1 MRWLP
6 LQWVAIRTS
15 DIGITCGIGAQHL
28 GPVCFPW
35 CALLTA
41 RVGAH
46 GALSTYV
53 LYSQSATYGKQVSL
67 ASASLTAHAVYKAV
81 SSPFPYQEPD
91 SLELRGIHVFRIG
104 NSANGSSKELA
115 LALCM
120 VVPGGVTRS

>member
-1 MRWLP
+1 
-6 LQWVAIRTS
+6 
-15 DIGITCGIGAQHL
+15 
-28 GPVCFPW
+28 
-35 CALLTA
+35 
-41 RVGAH
+41 VGAH